1 MSVEMACL
9 YAAMVLALVH
19 LTAASFSFK
28 GQVGNRYTVG
38 PRDED
43 LRPAGIAGRL
53 DRAQRN
59 FLETFPVFVAAV
71 LMVHLLERG
80 GSMSVAGALLYAA
93 GRGLY
98 LPLYA
103 WGIPWLRSLSWNV
116 ATIGLVLVMVQIVAF
131 EPRGPGQATSGT
143 LETGPFGPSPLRERP
158 G

>member
-1 MSVEMACL
+1 MSIEMGCL

-28 GQVGNRYTVG
+28 AQVGNRYSVG

-43 LRPAGIAGRL
+43 LRPRGVAGRL

-71 LMVHLLERG
+71 LMQHLLDRSG
-80 GSMSVAGALLYAA
+80 GLGAIGASLYIA
-93 GRGLY
+93 GRVIF

-103 WGIPWLRSLSWNV
+103 WGVPWLRTFSWNI
-116 ATIGLVLVMVQIVAF
+116 ATLGLVLVMIRIVA
-131 EPRGPGQATSGT
+131 
-143 LETGPFGPSPLRERP
+143 
-158 G
+158 

>member
-1 MSVEMACL
+1 MLIEMGCL

-28 GQVGNRYTVG
+28 AQVGNRYSVG

-43 LRPAGIAGRL
+43 LRPRGVAGRL

-71 LMVHLLERG
+71 LMQHLLDRSG
-80 GSMSVAGALLYAA
+80 GLGAVGASLYIA
-93 GRGLY
+93 GRVIF

-103 WGIPWLRSLSWNV
+103 WGVPWLRTFSWNI
-116 ATIGLVLVMVQIVAF
+116 ATLGLVLVMIRIVV
-131 EPRGPGQATSGT
+131 
-143 LETGPFGPSPLRERP
+143 
-158 G
+158 

>member
-1 MSVEMACL
+1 MSVEMGCL

-28 GQVGNRYTVG
+28 AQVGNRYTVG

-43 LRPAGIAGRL
+43 LRPRGPAGRL

-71 LMVHLLERG
+71 LMGQVLGKTGDLG
-80 GSMSVAGALLYAA
+80 AAGALLYIG
-93 GRGLY
+93 GRAIY

-103 WGIPWLRSLSWNV
+103 WGVPWLRTFSWNI
-116 ATIGLVLVMVQIVAF
+116 ATLGLAMAMAQIV
-131 EPRGPGQATSGT
+131 
-143 LETGPFGPSPLRERP
+143 L
-158 G
+158 

>member
-1 MSVEMACL
+1 MSVEMGCL

-28 GQVGNRYTVG
+28 AQVGNRYTVG

-43 LRPAGIAGRL
+43 LHPTGLAGRL

-71 LMVHLLERG
+71 LMAHLLDRSG
-80 GSMSVAGALLYAA
+80 VMSAVGALTYIG
-93 GRGLY
+93 GRTLF

-103 WGIPWLRSLSWNV
+103 WGVPWLRTIAWNI
-116 ATIGLVLVMVQIVAF
+116 ATLGLVLVMVQLVV
-131 EPRGPGQATSGT
+131 
-143 LETGPFGPSPLRERP
+143 
-158 G
+158 